1 MIRSEM
7 NTPSTIL
14 VVTEEG
20 RNNFDDPAAA
30 GQVVNLW
37 EANEIEV
44 ILAGVTRR
52 RYTLLSDTAFLITLA
67 PPETG
72 EDEATGG

>member
-1 MIRSEM
+1 MARRSLRANRHDPIRD

-37 EANEIEV
+37 EANDIEL
-44 ILAGVTRR
+44 ILAGVTRHADTRCSAIR
-52 RYTLLSDTAFLITLA
+52 RS
-67 PPETG
+67 
-72 EDEATGG
+72 